1 MKQAEKT
8 FSDYLGAFKR
18 YRGRLISVSFVLI
31 LVTLGIVFGLPPVY
45 RSTATILIEQQEI
58 PQELVRSTI
67 TSYAD
72 QRIQVTSQRVMTR
85 ANLAGILRKYDLY
98 PKDQAT
104 EPMEKLV
111 ERMRDHILLKMVSAD
126 VRDPRSGQPTQA
138 TIAFAL
144 SFDYSVPE
152 IAQKVVNELVSLYL
166 NENAKT
172 RSEAVAQTSIFLA
185 AEADRV
191 SRHISELESKLAQF
205 KQRNVNQLPE
215 LAQMNMQLSD
225 RTERDVFDVDRDVR
239 TLRERKVFLESQL
252 AQMQPEIAVF
262 TQSGERI
269 MGPADRLKYLE
280 TRYLGMAATYGPEF
294 PDLLHMRKEMDALKA
309 QVGRDAENISGPRT
323 LIERQAKLR
332 LDIEEATQKYSVEHP
347 DVRKLERELAALE
360 GAVRDGPSGNQPIK
374 LTDGASNPAYV
385 QLRTQLE
392 TTNAEMGALEAKK
405 VSLTEKLAELEAR
418 VFKAP
423 ALEREYREL
432 TRDYDGAWATFK
444 ELRAKQRDAELA
456 GTMESESKGER
467 FTLIEPAEAPE
478 RPVSPNRLAITILGL
493 IMALV
498 GGVGVAAVSENMDRT
513 VRGAKGVAAILNS
526 LPLATIPV
534 IETLASLRRR
544 RVRRIVVSGIT
555 VALLVSTVMA
565 FHILLMPVDVAWFW
579 LQRRVGLA

>member
-1 MKQAEKT
+1 MKETEKS
-8 FSDYLGAFKR
+8 FSDYLLAFKR
-18 YRGRLISVSFVLI
+18 YRGRLMAVSLVLVLI
-31 LVTLGIVFGLPPVY
+31 TIGIAFGLPPVY

-85 ANLAGILRKYDLY
+85 ANLMGIVRKYNLY
-98 PKDQAT
+98 PEDQAT

-111 ERMRDHILLKMVSAD
+111 ERMRNHIVLKMVSAE
-126 VRDPRSGQPTQA
+126 VRDPRSGLATQA

-144 SFDYSVPE
+144 SFDYSVPDL
-152 IAQKVVNELVSLYL
+152 AQKVVNELVSLYL

-172 RSEAVAQTSIFLA
+172 RSEAVAQTSVFLA
-185 AEADRV
+185 EEANRV

-215 LAQMNMQLSD
+215 LAQANMQFAD
-225 RTERDVFDVDRDVR
+225 RAERDVFEVDRDLR

-252 AQMQPEIAVF
+252 AQMLPDTAVF
-262 TQSGERI
+262 TQTGERI

-280 TRYLGMAATYGPEF
+280 TRYLGMAATYGVEY
-294 PDLLHMRKEMDALKA
+294 PDLVRMRREMDALKA
-309 QVGRDAENISGPRT
+309 QVGRDVDSKNGQGA

-332 LDIEEATQKYSVEHP
+332 LEIEETTNKYSKEHP
-347 DVRKLERELAALE
+347 DVKKLERELSALE
-360 GAVRDGPSGNQPIK
+360 RALQEGPATNQSVK

-405 VSLTEKLAELEAR
+405 SSVLAKLAEYEAR
-418 VFKAP
+418 IFKAP
-423 ALEREYREL
+423 ALERESREL
-432 TRDYDGAWATFK
+432 TRDYESSWATFR

-467 FTLIEPAEAPE
+467 FTLIEPPEAPE
-478 RPVSPNRLAITILGL
+478 RPVSPNRLAIAVLGL
-493 IMALV
+493 VVSIV
-498 GGVGVAAVSENMDRT
+498 GGIGTAAISETMDRT
-513 VRGAKGVAAILNS
+513 VRGARGVAAILSS
-526 LPLATIPV
+526 LPLATIPL

-544 RVRRIVVSGIT
+544 RIRRFAVSGVS
-555 VALLVSTVMA
+555 VAVLVSVVVA
-565 FHILLMPVDVAWFW
+565 FHILFMPIDVAWFW
-579 LQRRVGLA
+579 LQRRIGLA

>member
-8 FSDYLGAFKR
+8 FSDYLVAFKR
-18 YRGRLISVSFVLI
+18 YRGRLVGVSLVLLLI
-31 LVTLGIVFGLPPVY
+31 TVGIVFGLPPVY

-67 TSYAD
+67 TSFAD

-85 ANLAGILRKYDLY
+85 ANLAGILRKYNLY
-98 PKDQAT
+98 PEDQAT
-104 EPMEKLV
+104 QPMETLV
-111 ERMRDHILLKMVSAD
+111 GRMRDHIQLRMVSAD

-144 SFDYSVPE
+144 SFDYNVPD

-172 RSEAVAQTSIFLA
+172 RSEAVAQTSVFLA
-185 AEADRV
+185 GEADRV

-215 LAQMNMQLSD
+215 LAQANMQFAD
-225 RTERDVFDVDRDVR
+225 RAERDVFEVDRDMR
-239 TLRERKVFLESQL
+239 TLRERKIFLEAQL
-252 AQMQPEIAVF
+252 AQMQPETAVF
-262 TQSGERI
+262 TQAGERI

-280 TRYLGMAATYGPEF
+280 TRYLGMAATYGAEF
-294 PDLLHMRKEMDALKA
+294 PDLVHMRKEMEALRA
-309 QVGRDAENISGPRT
+309 QVGRDAVNTSGQRA

-332 LDIEEATQKYSVEHP
+332 LEIEEVTKKYSKEHP
-347 DVRKLERELAALE
+347 DVKKLERELAALE
-360 GAVRDGPSGNQPIK
+360 LALQEPSTKSQQTRP
-374 LTDGASNPAYV
+374 TDGASNPAYM

-405 VSLTEKLAELEAR
+405 ASLTAKLAEFEAR
-418 VFKAP
+418 IFKAP

-456 GTMESESKGER
+456 STMESESKGER

-478 RPVSPNRLAITILGL
+478 RPVSPNRLAISILGL
-493 IMALV
+493 IVSLV
-498 GGVGVAAVSENMDRT
+498 GGVGTVAVSENMDRT
-513 VRGAKGVAAILNS
+513 VRGTKGVAAILHN

-534 IETLASLRRR
+534 IETLTSLRK
-544 RVRRIVVSGIT
+544 RRIKRFAVGGASVALVVSAFI
-555 VALLVSTVMA
+555 A
-565 FHILLMPVDVAWFW
+565 FHFVFMPLDVAWFW
-579 LQRRVGLA
+579 LQRRIGLA